1 MQALAKTNTFSPP
14 PSPEASPASLAG
26 VGNDRP
32 GGLLRGGF
40 YWDTESLIVV
50 GLFTALG
57 KAASLLVALLGGGM
71 NPVTLLLKN
80 GIATALLVV
89 MLARVRRFG
98 TLALYTLV
106 AQVISFLMTGGI
118 MVGTLP
124 FYLLGALAADALIA
138 CCGGY
143 RRIGA
148 VLLGVAVY
156 DALGRMLSIAL
167 SFLLARE
174 NVGMVGVG
182 AAIVTFG
189 YLGCLLIGLPCGAKF
204 VKELRHAGIIREV

>member
-1 MQALAKTNTFSPP
+1 M
-14 PSPEASPASLAG
+14 SPA
-26 VGNDRP
+26 VQRH
-32 GGLLRGGF
+32 F

-89 MLARVRRFG
+89 MLARVRKFG

-118 MVGTLP
+118 MVSTLP
-124 FYLLGALAADALIA
+124 LYLLGALVSDAVIA
-138 CCGGY
+138 LCGGY
-143 RRIGA
+143 RRIWA
-148 VLLGVAVY
+148 VLLGVALY
-156 DALGRMLSIAL
+156 DAFGRVISIAL
-167 SFLLARE
+167 SFLMARE
-174 NVGMVGVG
+174 NVGMVGV
-182 AAIVTFG
+182 AAVIVLFG
-189 YLGCLLIGLPCGAKF
+189 YLGCLFIGLPCGAAF
-204 VKELRHAGIIREV
+204 VKELRHAGIIREL